1 MREGADRDQVVGEH
15 AVSDPGPGAFETAD
29 PAAVPA
35 VAAFEVADPAF
46 ASGPPFDGAAER
58 FSVFFG
64 ASILRRFAF
73 ARDQHIL
80 DAHLGELLVDGGFA
94 IAAVGGDGARRASGA
109 LFHPRHRWR
118 QLRRIGW
125 VALLHSVIQHNP
137 VIVVDDLGL
146 VLKLDRLT
154 EPTLGDRGGHHRR
167 AG

>member
-1 MREGADRDQVVGEH
+1 MTRLWANTPCPTQVR
-15 AVSDPGPGAFETAD
+15 AFETAD

-80 DAHLGELLVDGGFA
+80 DASVSCWST
-94 IAAVGGDGARRASGA
+94 AAS
-109 LFHPRHRWR
+109 P
-118 QLRRIGW
+118 
-125 VALLHSVIQHNP
+125 
-137 VIVVDDLGL
+137 
-146 VLKLDRLT
+146 
-154 EPTLGDRGGHHRR
+154 
-167 AG
+167 